1 MNTCPARIPARIA
14 GVESSLANTTVVGL
28 PIDPCWSSGCIGRWL
43 SLPPIPVSRQPL
55 FNYLFQNGKSEIP
68 DFTLP
73 PFTASTAVSSCI
85 STPEVGVHPQPMQIS
100 PLGAEG

>member
-1 MNTCPARIPARIA
+1 MNACPARIAAIIA
-14 GVESSLANTTVVGL
+14 GVESSVANTTVVGL
-28 PIDPCWSSGCIGRWL
+28 PIDPCWSSGCIGRGF
-43 SLPPIPVSRQPL
+43 SLPPVPVSRQPL
-55 FNYLFQNGKSEIP
+55 SNSLFQNGTSEIP

-73 PFTASTAVSSCI
+73 PFTASTAVSSLI